1 MPNICTLSPAYQ
13 LIDDSWSQSMLHRAP
28 LIFVSENDN
37 KAVHNSK
44 CIGSDTYQ
52 LMLLITVPVCLQ
64 E

>member
-1 MPNICTLSPAYQ
+1 
-13 LIDDSWSQSMLHRAP
+13 MLHRAP
-28 LIFVSENDN
+28 LIFVSEYDN